1 MENRLVITNK
11 LSHVLNTG
19 GGDVILDKNSYSQ
32 YIGKVISG
40 YCYYKG
46 NKFECKY
53 QLVDTS
59 SLVLKV
65 GELVYIDSV
74 TFKASKNNPSK
85 SNIVGF
91 VILDKPID
99 YISYVLVAGLTK
111 VLPIQMG
118 ELGDD
123 VFVEDGSLSANVCEM
138 QILGARFIEKDIIGI
153 ENY

>member
-53 QLVDTS
+53 QLVDT
-59 SLVLKV
+59 
-65 GELVYIDSV
+65 
-74 TFKASKNNPSK
+74 
-85 SNIVGF
+85 
-91 VILDKPID
+91 
-99 YISYVLVAGLTK
+99 
-111 VLPIQMG
+111 
-118 ELGDD
+118 
-123 VFVEDGSLSANVCEM
+123 
-138 QILGARFIEKDIIGI
+138 
-153 ENY
+153 